1 MTGRDLSKRESSL
14 DPGGWAVKVVIVPRG
29 TGAAYA
35 AVAEYLRDLLQ
46 QAAAL
51 LCPRLCQPRCL
62 RTPTQGDPS
71 RITRVSMKSG
81 HARSSTMGPSP
92 AVRWATSWPLVA
104 TRCRR
109 MGVPSW
115 GASASRMWDYAIA
128 RAIVKAAA
136 AAVPPINIVWTAPR
150 NGAVPVKCP
159 LTQPKSPSA
168 TSVTITDTINAAGM
182 LASAM

>member
-1 MTGRDLSKRESSL
+1 VSAGDSSP
-14 DPGGWAVKVVIVPRG
+14 DPGGWEVKVVIVPRG
-29 TGAAYA
+29 TGA
-35 AVAEYLRDLLQ
+35 Q
-46 QAAAL
+46 
-51 LCPRLCQPRCL
+51 
-62 RTPTQGDPS
+62 
-71 RITRVSMKSG
+71 
-81 HARSSTMGPSP
+81 SSTMGPSP
-92 AVRWATSWPLVA
+92 AVRWAPSWPLVA
-104 TRCRR
+104 TRCRQIE
-109 MGVPSW
+109 VPSW

-128 RAIVKAAA
+128 RAIAKAAA